1 MGAKVVQ
8 STIAC
13 PGCGVGNRVPIAS
26 RGKPRCAKCHTD
38 LPWLADATTS
48 DLDAVLAASSLP
60 ALVDLWAPWCQPCLT
75 IAPAL
80 EELARQ
86 RAGTLR
92 VLKVNVDAAPEV
104 SSRLGVKGI
113 PTLVL
118 FRNGT
123 EISRQVGALPAAHI
137 SKWVDSALK

>member
-1 MGAKVVQ
+1 MAGPVVK
-8 STIAC
+8 STISC
-13 PGCGVGNRVPIAS
+13 PRCGVGNRVPITS

-48 DLDAVLAASSLP
+48 DLDAILAEASLP
-60 ALVDLWAPWCQPCLT
+60 VLVDLWAPWCQPCLT

-80 EELARQ
+80 ETLAKT
-86 RAGTLR
+86 RAGSLR
-92 VLKVNVDAAPEV
+92 VLKVNVDKAPAV
-104 SSRLGVKGI
+104 SARLGVKGI

-118 FRNGT
+118 YRGGN

-137 SKWVDSALK
+137 TQWVDSALK